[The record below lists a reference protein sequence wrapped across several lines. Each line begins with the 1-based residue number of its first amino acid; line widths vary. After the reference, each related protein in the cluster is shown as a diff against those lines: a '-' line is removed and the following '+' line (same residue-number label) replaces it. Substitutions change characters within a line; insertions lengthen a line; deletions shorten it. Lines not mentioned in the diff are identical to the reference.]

1 MEYIQLSNFTEDT
14 DFSFFIQLGKHEYYM
29 PIHYH
34 VDFSELVIVL
44 SGTADHLVNSEKYLI
59 KKGDVFVINKN
70 TFHGYENA
78 HDFKICNIM
87 YKPKDLILSAKDL
100 KELKGYNAL
109 FIIEPTL
116 AREVEF
122 KSRLQLSLS
131 EFDEIKELILDMVEE
146 YENKNKGYKT
156 IVYSSFM
163 RLIVL
168 LSRKYDFNDNIF
180 NENLITMVSVINY
193 IENNFKEEISLK
205 VLAEKAGLSMRHFNR
220 IFKEHYNTSPINY
233 LIRVRI
239 QHACIVLKKNNYKI
253 SEIAYECGFLDSNYF
268 TRQFKKVMGI
278 SPKEYRNKINSNER

>member
-1 MEYIQLSNFTEDT
+1 MEYIQLSNFTEDK

-29 PIHYH
+29 PIHFH

-44 SGTADHLVNSEKYLI
+44 NGTADHLVNSEKYLI

-100 KELKGYNAL
+100 KELKGYKAL

-122 KSRLQLSLS
+122 KSRLQLSLY
-131 EFDEIKELILDMVEE
+131 EFDEIKELILDMVKE

-156 IVYSSFM
+156 IVYSNFM

-168 LSRKYDFNDNIF
+168 LSRKYDFNEIVF
-180 NENLITMVSVINY
+180 NENLITIVSVVNY
-193 IENNFKEEISLK
+193 IENNFKDTICLK
-205 VLAEKAGLSMRHFNR
+205 FLANKTGLSVRHLNR

-239 QHACIVLKKNNYKI
+239 KHSCLLLKKNSYKI
-253 SEIAYECGFLDSNYF
+253 SDIAFECGFLDSNYF

-278 SPKEYRNKINSNER
+278 SPKEYRDKTNN